1 MKTREE
7 RYFNIVESIKRDID
21 LSFMEIICLVVLL
34 SGLSDKKLR
43 DIERIIILKDFGDGY
58 EFHDVIDFIGRNK

>member
-7 RYFNIVESIKRDID
+7 RYFNIVESIKRRID
-21 LSFMEIICLVVLL
+21 LSFMEIICIVVLL
-34 SGLSDKKLR
+34 SGFSDKKLR

-58 EFHDVIDFIGRNK
+58 EFYNVIEFIGRYK